1 MDLHTFAKA
10 ARAAQLDTNPES
22 AARTL
27 AHIDSTL
34 EKILAALERM
44 EERQGQSNK
53 RDAGP
58 AGRD

>member
-1 MDLHTFAKA
+1 MDLHTFARA
-10 ARAAQLDTNPES
+10 ARAAQFETDPES

-44 EERQGQSNK
+44 EERQTKAKDGN
-53 RDAGP
+53 
-58 AGRD
+58 

>member
-1 MDLHTFAKA
+1 VDLHTFAKA
-10 ARAAQLDTNPES
+10 ARAAQLDANPES

-44 EERQGQSNK
+44 EERQTKAKDGN
-53 RDAGP
+53 
-58 AGRD
+58 